1 MVRCF
6 LTVLQIVGLSLIWL
20 AGDYLV
26 RQFHLPI
33 PANVTGMLLLL
44 LLLLARVVNVNWL
57 RDGATWLLAEML
69 LFFVP
74 AVVAVV
80 NYQSLVVHQGL
91 KIFAVLLSSTIIVI
105 AATALVID
113 RVYRFELKLARRKRS
128 CNQSL
133 LAKDMES

>member
-69 LFFVP
+69 LFCTCSGGRCELPIFSRTSG
-74 AVVAVV
+74 AENFCGVA
-80 NYQSLVVHQGL
+80 
-91 KIFAVLLSSTIIVI
+91 
-105 AATALVID
+105 
-113 RVYRFELKLARRKRS
+113 E
-128 CNQSL
+128 
-133 LAKDMES
+133 